1 MPGRTDQ
8 QCMGRWRRHL
18 DPAVSR
24 DQWTTRED
32 RRLTELRVKHGANW
46 SAIAKTMKNR
56 TAQQCRARWFQAHFT
71 GHRYLDADGNLL
83 SPRAADKAER
93 EVDFAKAA
101 AAAAGKTLRPNG
113 VKAAAANHNVDAIIN
128 SKGIIKEEKPKGRGK
143 KRKSP
148 GAGSGS
154 DTEDRRRSLDR
165 TLSRDASGRFAP
177 REDDGWT
184 PAATPAAAAA
194 TPAPAP
200 PALRVKAAMPPSPI
214 RSVSL
219 NRQVSLPPDIA
230 DLIAREA
237 AVDDATAEAAA
248 AEAAATAVNRD
259 LTSKVA
265 LMRTNS
271 AMLIGALLGSA
282 SLPPING
289 NGDTLATLNSGDWGA
304 LLTGEIGSVAAT
316 LDPEAAHPAA
326 HRLACMGPAHD
337 SFKMAIGAIAEQ
349 A

>member
-1 MPGRTDQ
+1 M
-8 QCMGRWRRHL
+8 
-18 DPAVSR
+18 
-24 DQWTTRED
+24 
-32 RRLTELRVKHGANW
+32 KHGANW

-128 SKGIIKEEKPKGRGK
+128 SKGIIKEEKPRGRGK

-184 PAATPAAAAA
+184 PAATPATAAA

-248 AEAAATAVNRD
+248 TAVNRD

-282 SLPPING
+282 SLPSING

-316 LDPEAAHPAA
+316 LDPEAPHPAA
-326 HRLACMGPAHD
+326 RRLTCADPAHD

>member
-24 DQWTTRED
+24 ERWTTRED

-93 EVDFAKAA
+93 EIDFAKKAA
-101 AAAAGKTLRPNG
+101 EAAGKTLRPNG
-113 VKAAAANHNVDAIIN
+113 VKAAATNHNIDAIIN
-128 SKGIIKEEKPKGRGK
+128 SKGIVKDETPDGRGK

-148 GAGSGS
+148 GTDSGS
-154 DTEDRRRSLDR
+154 DAEDRRRSLDR

-194 TPAPAP
+194 PAPAPAP
-200 PALRVKAAMPPSPI
+200 PALRVKAAVPPSPI

-237 AVDDATAEAAA
+237 AIDDATAAAAA
-248 AEAAATAVNRD
+248 AEAAETATNRD
-259 LTSKVA
+259 LTSKVT

-282 SLPPING
+282 SLPSNNG

-316 LDPEAAHPAA
+316 LDQEASR
-326 HRLACMGPAHD
+326 RLACAGPGPAHD

>member
-1 MPGRTDQ
+1 MPRLTLQVANNRRPRPARCLARAVFHAWPLTLFPPSRPQLQELVKIHGLRWADISRHMPGRTDQ

-128 SKGIIKEEKPKGRGK
+128 SKGIIKEEKPRGRGK

-184 PAATPAAAAA
+184 PAATPAA
-194 TPAPAP
+194 
-200 PALRVKAAMPPSPI
+200 
-214 RSVSL
+214 
-219 NRQVSLPPDIA
+219 
-230 DLIAREA
+230 
-237 AVDDATAEAAA
+237 
-248 AEAAATAVNRD
+248 
-259 LTSKVA
+259 
-265 LMRTNS
+265 
-271 AMLIGALLGSA
+271 
-282 SLPPING
+282 
-289 NGDTLATLNSGDWGA
+289 
-304 LLTGEIGSVAAT
+304 
-316 LDPEAAHPAA
+316 
-326 HRLACMGPAHD
+326 
-337 SFKMAIGAIAEQ
+337 
-349 A
+349 

>member
-1 MPGRTDQ
+1 M
-8 QCMGRWRRHL
+8 
-18 DPAVSR
+18 
-24 DQWTTRED
+24 
-32 RRLTELRVKHGANW
+32 KHGANW

-128 SKGIIKEEKPKGRGK
+128 SKGIIKEEKPRGRGK

-184 PAATPAAAAA
+184 PAATPATAAA

-282 SLPPING
+282 SLPSING

-316 LDPEAAHPAA
+316 LDPEAPHPAA
-326 HRLACMGPAHD
+326 RRLTCAGPAHD